1 MTPRKSKEGIDNED
15 GLVVEKTKEEIEK
28 QLEEVEK
35 VWEFNLSDLEGIGP
49 IKLKKLNSHGIFKAE
64 DLLIRGANE
73 LAELLELTP
82 DKTQK
87 MIDDARDYLEKHD
100 VVGKAVIDG
109 LSLLNYRTEK
119 IKYLRTGASNLDE
132 ALGGGYETGVITE
145 LYGEFGSGKTQFC
158 LVASV
163 LAQLPIKKQCFECHE
178 QFDDSELIRCPKCNV
193 KLETKGGGLSLPNH
207 PCKVLYMDTENS
219 YRSDRV
225 LTIVKE
231 LGLVKTKPQSI
242 TEEKRGDEKEFL
254 NEEEKQKAYDFI
266 RNTLVMKPSNASS
279 QWMMGQKFVEYMEK
293 DKEKQVKLIIIDSL
307 TNHFRL
313 DYSGRGELSNR
324 QVLLNQHVK
333 HISRL
338 AEYKN
343 VVILVANQVQQDLSM
358 LGYGDKT
365 KPIGGMTLGH
375 VITHRIYLKKK
386 GNKGIIIAHLVDSPN
401 HAKTEA
407 VLVLTKKGI
416 ENGEG

>member
-1 MTPRKSKEGIDNED
+1 MNVKSMIKLDGEIASFDEKLFGSSDSLKGIKVLIEVAVKEIEEKRPEMKDKKIEIITDNED

-193 KLETKGGGLSLPNH
+193 KLETNGGGLSLPNH

-231 LGLVKTKPQSI
+231 LGL
-242 TEEKRGDEKEFL
+242 
-254 NEEEKQKAYDFI
+254 
-266 RNTLVMKPSNASS
+266 
-279 QWMMGQKFVEYMEK
+279 
-293 DKEKQVKLIIIDSL
+293 
-307 TNHFRL
+307 
-313 DYSGRGELSNR
+313 
-324 QVLLNQHVK
+324 
-333 HISRL
+333 
-338 AEYKN
+338 
-343 VVILVANQVQQDLSM
+343 
-358 LGYGDKT
+358 DKT